1 MAFIIAFAI
10 ANMISTTG
18 FAKDFNPTQNKISD
32 TQKDSGK
39 VSNAFPDQCKTPPS
53 PVGLVPVPYP
63 NTSMSPEKK
72 EGSKKLSWMEI
83 L

>member
-1 MAFIIAFAI
+1 MGKNMAFIIAFAI

-39 VSNAFPDQCKTPPS
+39 VSNAFPDQ
-53 PVGLVPVPYP
+53 
-63 NTSMSPEKK
+63 
-72 EGSKKLSWMEI
+72 
-83 L
+83 